1 MEDLNSTYTKESLL
15 LALER
20 IHQNVTNY
28 FAAMPP
34 ENFFARSEDGWSPSD
49 NLDHLVKS
57 VKPIARAMQL
67 PKEKLKSLFGIA
79 SRPSRSFQEIYDGY
93 LQAIHNGAQASGR
106 FLPDQ
111 ATPTIEPEEAKAQLL
126 VQWVQLGPVLL
137 EQVEAW
143 SESDLDTYVLPHPLL
158 ENLTFR
164 EMLFFTLCHN
174 QRHMTAEGD

>member
-1 MEDLNSTYTKESLL
+1 MDNLNNTYTKESLV
-15 LALER
+15 LALEK

-28 FAAMPP
+28 FADVPA
-34 ENFFARSEDGWSPSD
+34 ENLFIRPDDGWSLSD

-57 VKPIARAMQL
+57 VKPIVRAMRL
-67 PKEKLKSLFGIA
+67 PKEKLQSLFGLA
-79 SRPSRSFQEIYDGY
+79 SQPSRSFQEIYEVY
-93 LQAIHNGAQASGR
+93 LQALHNGAQAAGR

-111 ATPTIEPEEAKAQLL
+111 SAPAIEPEEAKTRLL
-126 VQWVQLGPVLL
+126 AEWIQLGPELL
-137 EQVEAW
+137 EQVEGW
-143 SESDLDTYVLPHPLL
+143 SESDLDTYLLPHPLL